1 MRSLCVGPATQLR
14 LPDHRIFAAGDSRT
28 RCEEIRAPRAGPTC
42 TLVCKARQDSG
53 DRAGAADRREL
64 SQQKPSLRRFA
75 WQKEPQRQFC
85 WCDLCAGDGL
95 LLCNKC
101 EGRKYVNTEPGQAG
115 VQFFGGTARCS
126 ICQGVATPTPH
137 VGSRGPCHARF
148 VLATRTARG
157 GVS

>member
-1 MRSLCVGPATQLR
+1 MAVAPAPRRCLGIFRGR
-14 LPDHRIFAAGDSRT
+14 LPLLAVVPMILYFSRCRRVAT
-28 RCEEIRAPRAGPTC
+28 GCDG
-42 TLVCKARQDSG
+42 
-53 DRAGAADRREL
+53 REL